1 MKTWQQRLRRF
12 ILDERYKHMY
22 MCHPKFS
29 LRRGTEFCQ
38 VLWDNRVIAKI
49 RYAHQLQGQYSGSCF
64 MIATGPSL
72 NQFDLSACS
81 AYHSISLNLAIHKF
95 NSQHI
100 KPTHCLIIDR
110 RVFENEWPSIV
121 ASIQSGA
128 NCFFSFEGLS
138 IIAERDPGLFN
149 HQNIFLIES
158 ASRKFGIQ
166 RYSVQECIAK
176 FSQQK
181 DFYLDQQLLSYCRS
195 IGFSSNLKKGLF
207 SGKTVATWG
216 TQLAYALGYQNVFIA
231 GMDLGGTGKQHF
243 YAEQKNGAPDFLK
256 DYEPHIRACFE
267 LAAKVALEKGW
278 GLYNLSAQST
288 LPDAIVKK
296 ISIDTALKIAQNSA
310 NIIE

>member
-1 MKTWQQRLRRF
+1 MKTWRQRLRR
-12 ILDERYKHMY
+12 LLLGERYKHMY

-29 LRRGTEFCQ
+29 LRRETEFCQ
-38 VLWDNRVIAKI
+38 VLWDHQLIATI
-49 RYAHQLQGQYSGSCF
+49 PYAHQLQGQYHGSCF

-72 NQFDLSACS
+72 KQFDLTACS

-95 NSQHI
+95 NQQQL

-128 NCFFSFEGLS
+128 NCFFPFEGLS
-138 IIAERDPGLFN
+138 IIAERDPSLLQQ
-149 HQNIFLIES
+149 QNIFLIES
-158 ASRKFGIQ
+158 ASRKFAIP
-166 RYSVQECIAK
+166 RYSVQECIAN

-181 DFYLDQQLLSYCRS
+181 DFYLDQQLLAYCRS

-216 TQLAYALGYQNVFIA
+216 TQLAYALGYQNLFIA

-243 YAEQKNGAPDFLK
+243 YAEQNNGPPDFLK

-267 LAAKVALEKGW
+267 LAAKFYQSQGC
-278 GLYNLSAQST
+278 GLYNLSTQST

-296 ISIDTALKIAQNSA
+296 ISIDEALKIAHNTT